1 VNAGVAT
8 RSDSL
13 RGIVLVNNA
22 QLALLTAQ
30 SSLST
35 ANAELTRLVGSQTP
49 ITADTT
55 SLHETMGALPDSAVL
70 VSLAEDGPAVRQAR
84 ANLAAAKQLRSASK
98 TSYLPTLN
106 ANYSRSGSGVGN
118 FGLGAD
124 PYTYNGRLTFSASYP
139 IFNGWQREEAVVRAD
154 VAEDIANSQL
164 RDAQLAAT
172 SSLASYIGALRGAA
186 ERVEVQQATVAAADE
201 DLRVQQQRYNIGAST
216 LLDVLTSQ
224 TTLAQA
230 RLALIS
236 ARYDYRIARAQ
247 IEALIGRDLQ

>member
-1 VNAGVAT
+1 
-8 RSDSL
+8 
-13 RGIVLVNNA
+13 
-22 QLALLTAQ
+22 
-30 SSLST
+30 
-35 ANAELTRLVGSQTP
+35 
-49 ITADTT
+49 
-55 SLHETMGALPDSAVL
+55 MGALPDSAAL
-70 VSLAEDGPAVRQAR
+70 VSLAEDGPAVRNAR
-84 ANLAAAKQLRSASK
+84 ASLAAAKQLRSAAK
-98 TSYLPTLN
+98 TSYLPTIN
-106 ANYSRSGSGVGN
+106 ANYSRNGAGVGN
-118 FGLGAD
+118 FGFGSD
-124 PYTYNGRLTFSASYP
+124 PFQYTGRLNLTASYP
-139 IFNGWQREEAVVRAD
+139 IFNGFQREEAIVRAN

-186 ERVEVQQATVAAADE
+186 QRVEVQQATVAAAEE

-230 RLALIS
+230 RSALIS